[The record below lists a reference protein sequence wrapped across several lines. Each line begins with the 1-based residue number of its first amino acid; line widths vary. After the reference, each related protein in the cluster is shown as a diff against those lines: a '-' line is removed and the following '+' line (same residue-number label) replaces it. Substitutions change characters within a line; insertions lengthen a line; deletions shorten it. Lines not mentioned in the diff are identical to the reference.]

1 MGNLKLRL
9 KALEIIANPRKPWF
23 CIDIDGK
30 PTDQQQQQLNDAHAD
45 GREVYAF
52 QSVGDTMGVWL
63 VDAKEIYW
71 SDN

>member
-1 MGNLKLRL
+1 MTLRARL
-9 KALEIIANPRKPWF
+9 KALEVRANPRKPWF

-30 PTDQQQQQLNDAHAD
+30 PTDQQQQQMNDAHAD

-52 QSVGDTMGVWL
+52 QSQGDTLGIWL

-71 SDN
+71 SDE